1 MQVRIG
7 NAAGGIGSLFLAF
20 LTVGCMDGG
29 PCPNA
34 PDGVGTPTSE
44 PSIADPFVATGNPYD
59 IGSLAIRTLDVARC
73 ERGAPVSLR
82 IHAPQ
87 APGEYAVVVYQHGFM
102 SRNDFYDDILGR
114 LASHGF
120 VVVAPQ
126 MYEPGIG
133 PLTGNPTAAAEAEL
147 ASQVIDWLPGNLS
160 EISGIHARTDRL
172 GIAGHSRGGKV
183 AWATA
188 SKGPDRFRAIAGV
201 DPVDG
206 AGGPLG
212 GQARVVQGTFAFALP
227 SLVIGAELSGN
238 CAPAGDNHVQFYGA
252 CQSPAWHVIALGQ
265 GHGDMLDE
273 PEAAASALLCP
284 SGSDRA
290 GMRRLTAGLLAA
302 FFRAALQ
309 GDATGYNQLSAPP
322 ADGVAITFE
331 SK

>member
-1 MQVRIG
+1 MESG
-7 NAAGGIGSLFLAF
+7 TCPDA
-20 LTVGCMDGG
+20 TDG
-29 PCPNA
+29 A
-34 PDGVGTPTSE
+34 RAPTSM
-44 PSIADPFVATGNPYD
+44 PSTADVFAATGSPYD
-59 IGSLAIRTLDVARC
+59 IGSLPIRTLDIARC
-73 ERGAPVSLR
+73 ERGAPVPLR
-82 IHAPQ
+82 IHAPET
-87 APGEYAVVVYQHGFM
+87 PGEYAVVVFQHGFM
-102 SRNDFYDDILGR
+102 SRNDFYDDILGH

-126 MYEPGIG
+126 MYEPGIS

-147 ASQVIDWLPGNLS
+147 AGKVIEWLPGHLN
-160 EISGIHARTDRL
+160 EITAVNARTDRM

-183 AWATA
+183 AWGAA
-188 SKGPDRFRAIAGV
+188 SKDASRFDAIAGV

-212 GQARVVQGTFAFALP
+212 GQTRVVQGPFPFALP

-238 CAPAGDNHVQFYGA
+238 CAPAGDNHVQFYEA

-284 SGSDRA
+284 SGSDRP
-290 GMRRLTAGLLAA
+290 GMRRLTAGLLTA

-309 GDATGYNQLSAPP
+309 GDANGYDHLSTPP
-322 ADGVAITFE
+322 ADGVAISFE

>member
-1 MQVRIG
+1 M
-7 NAAGGIGSLFLAF
+7 
-20 LTVGCMDGG
+20 VGCMDSG

-34 PDGVGTPTSE
+34 PDGTGTPTSA
-44 PSIADPFVATGNPYD
+44 PSTAAVFAATGNAYD
-59 IGSLAIRTLDVARC
+59 AGSLAIRTLDIARC
-73 ERGAPVSLR
+73 ERGAPVPLR
-82 IHAPQ
+82 IHAPE
-87 APGEYAVVVYQHGFM
+87 APGEYAVVVFQHGFM
-102 SRNDFYDDILGR
+102 SRNDYYDEILGQ

-133 PLTGNPTAAAEAEL
+133 PLTGNPTAATEAEL
-147 ASQVIDWLPGNLS
+147 AGKVIDWLPGNLN
-160 EISGIHARTDRL
+160 EVTGVQARTDHL

-183 AWATA
+183 AWLVVSKDA
-188 SKGPDRFRAIAGV
+188 SRFDAIAGV

-212 GQARVVQGTFAFALP
+212 GQTRVVQGPFAFATP

-238 CAPAGDNHVQFYGA
+238 CAPTGDNHVQFYGA

-284 SGSDRA
+284 SGSDRP
-290 GMRRLTAGLLAA
+290 GTRRLTAGLLAA
-302 FFRAALQ
+302 FFRATLQ
-309 GDATGYNQLSAPP
+309 GDASGYGQLSTPP
-322 ADGVAITFE
+322 ADGVAISFE